1 MVYILVFI
9 GVLLILIGVYMEK
22 NMGVDSRTEKISTF
36 SDNQSNFAEIQELSD
51 IKLRIKNLENI
62 VFNISYSDEYE
73 EVVYKFDSIEE
84 KSNSSTNLVKT
95 FEMLCKYEKEGNSL
109 EEICELL
116 NMNKG
121 EVLLL
126 KNLYK
131 NYQG

>member
-22 NMGVDSRTEKISTF
+22 NMDIDSRTEKLLTF
-36 SDNQSNFAEIQELSD
+36 ADNQSNFAEIQELSD

-62 VFNISYSDEYE
+62 VFNISCSEEYE
-73 EVVYKFDSIEE
+73 EVAYKFDSIEE
-84 KSNSSTNLVKT
+84 KSNSSTNLLKT
-95 FEMLCKYEKEGNSL
+95 FEMLCKYEKEDNSL